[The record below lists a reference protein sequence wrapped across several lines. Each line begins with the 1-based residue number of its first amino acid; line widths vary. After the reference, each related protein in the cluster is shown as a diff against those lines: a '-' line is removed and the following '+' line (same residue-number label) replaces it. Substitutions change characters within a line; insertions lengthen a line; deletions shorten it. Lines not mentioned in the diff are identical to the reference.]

1 MSRLIDANGLKRLI
15 AEHVYLVR
23 DSINSTA
30 YGMFWTG
37 GIEKAIDEMPTVEER
52 KTGKWIFYDSD
63 AERYDDIRCSV
74 CGKHFTV
81 DAERWCDVGFIAS
94 DLKYCPNCGA
104 RME

>member
-1 MSRLIDANGLKRLI
+1 MSRLIDADKIRYKDLNGDMPNSNI
-15 AEHVYLVR
+15 HVWITFL
-23 DSINSTA
+23 DWI
-30 YGMFWTG
+30 
-37 GIEKAIDEMPTVEER
+37 KEMPTVEER

-104 RME
+104 KMEGGKDE